1 VAVLVPGTGTRPVVT
16 RSVRNEGQAGRDH
29 SPAIRAVHHVDAV
42 VLPIRAGNAEEEGEP
57 TPETEPALPGQ
68 PPLEDKLVAL
78 APKITTLLLGDSVE
92 EDLKVRPDTSRKLH
106 ARSFAHPP

>member
-1 VAVLVPGTGTRPVVT
+1 VAVLVPGRATGPVET
-16 RSVRNEGQAGRDH
+16 PSVRNEGQAGRDH
-29 SPAIRAVHHVDAV
+29 SPAVGPVDHVDAV
-42 VLPIRAGNAEEEGEP
+42 VLPIRPGNAEEEREP
-57 TPETEPALPGQ
+57 TPETEPALSGQ

-92 EDLKVRPDTSRKLH
+92 ENLKVRPDTSRKLH